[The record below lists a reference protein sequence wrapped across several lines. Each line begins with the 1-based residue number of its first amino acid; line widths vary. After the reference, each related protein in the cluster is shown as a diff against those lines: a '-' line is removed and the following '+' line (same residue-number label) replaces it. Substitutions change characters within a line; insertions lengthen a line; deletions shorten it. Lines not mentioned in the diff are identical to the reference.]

1 MTSIMDCRKRKLYLE
16 KAAAV
21 AAALLVWQMA
31 AMALDQKILLASP
44 LEVVAALG
52 DILSDGAWLR
62 TIWFSLLRIASGFFL
77 GLFFGTLLA
86 VLAARFR
93 VLEVLLWPY
102 MAVLK
107 ATPVVSFI
115 ILCLVWLSAKNLS
128 AFISFLMVLVVVYSN
143 LLNGL
148 RSMDGKLLEMA
159 RLFGM
164 RPAQKLLA
172 VYLPQLRPYLFAAFE
187 ISIGMA
193 FKAGIAAEVI
203 GVPDGSIGK
212 MIYNA
217 KIYLATPELFAW
229 TFVLVCISVWT
240 EKLAVVTL
248 RGVYQN
254 LEQGVKSVSKAHA
267 RGR

>member
-1 MTSIMDCRKRKLYLE
+1 MACSKQKPYME

-21 AAALLVWQMA
+21 AAALLVWQIA

-44 LEVVAALG
+44 LEVAAALG
-52 DILSDGAWLR
+52 VVLSDGAWLH
-62 TIWFSLLRIASGFFL
+62 TIWFSLLRIAGGFFL
-77 GLFFGTLLA
+77 GLLFGTLLA
-86 VLAARFR
+86 VFAARFR
-93 VLEVLLWPY
+93 VLKVLLWPY

-128 AFISFLMVLVVVYSN
+128 VFISFLMVLVVVYTN

-148 RSMDGKLLEMA
+148 CSMDGELLEMA
-159 RLFGM
+159 RLFQM
-164 RPAQKLLA
+164 RPAQKLFA

-229 TFVLVCISVWT
+229 TAVLVCISVLT
-240 EKLAVVTL
+240 EKAALWVL
-248 RGVYQN
+248 RILYEN
-254 LEQGVKSVSKAHA
+254 LEHIV
-267 RGR
+267 